1 MFLWFGQRR
10 SVHPPNTK
18 STWPRGGV
26 LQFGTEAWDSQ
37 GQRST
42 DEQCSFHPGWLFD
55 IGDEILPTYIGIT
68 INQYKDP
75 YKPISDVD
83 VAWWFE
89 QLGFP
94 RFSRAKNRSQGRG
107 GGEHQPGIS

>member
-1 MFLWFGQRR
+1 MFFCLVRR
-10 SVHPPNTK
+10 SVHPPTI

-26 LQFGTEAWDSQ
+26 LQFGTEALDSQ
-37 GQRST
+37 RDQKST
-42 DEQCSFHPGWLFD
+42 NVDVAWWSFHPGWLFD
-55 IGDEILPTYIGIT
+55 LGDEILPTYIGIT

-75 YKPISDVD
+75 YKPIRDVD

-94 RFSRAKNRSQGRG
+94 RFSRAKESVPRSG
-107 GGEHQPGIS
+107 GW